1 MILRPPA
8 ADRNPVPLVWRTSD
22 DPVMTVHSPRRR
34 TALVT
39 GASAGIGKAFADV
52 LAAQGHDLVLTA
64 RRADRLDAV
73 AQALSAAHGVR
84 ATALPADLA
93 DPAAPEALCRQ
104 VAALGIDVDVLVNN
118 AGYGV
123 PGRYAS
129 TDWRLQRDFIQ
140 VLVTAV
146 AELTHRLLPG
156 MLERKWGRVINVA
169 SLAALVPAAPG
180 HTLYAASKAF
190 LVKFS
195 EALAG
200 EVEADGV
207 HVTAVCPGFT
217 YSEFHDV
224 TGTRDQVSTMPRWMW
239 SDARHVAEE
248 GVAAVMAGRPI
259 VVTGGVNRAIAFGAK
274 HLPSALAHAAIRRS
288 ARKFRK
294 L

>member
-1 MILRPPA
+1 
-8 ADRNPVPLVWRTSD
+8 
-22 DPVMTVHSPRRR
+22 MTREGSGR

-52 LAAQGHDLVLTA
+52 LAEHGYGLVLTA
-64 RRADRLDAV
+64 RRADRLEAV
-73 AQALSAAHGVR
+73 AADVRTRHGVPV
-84 ATALPADLA
+84 AVVVADLA
-93 DPAAPEALCRQ
+93 DPAAPAAL
-104 VAALGIDVDVLVNN
+104 VAAVQALGLQVDVLINN

-123 PGRYAS
+123 PGTYGRS
-129 TDWRLQRDFIQ
+129 EWQRHADFIQ

-156 MLERKWGRVINVA
+156 MIERRWGRVVNIA

-200 EVEADGV
+200 EVRGHGV
-207 HVTAVCPGFT
+207 HVTASCPGFT

-224 TGTRDQVSTMPRWMW
+224 TGTREQMQGMPRFMW
-239 SDARHVAEE
+239 LDARQVADESY
-248 GVAAVMAGRPI
+248 AAVMAGHAM
-259 VVTGGVNRAIAFGAK
+259 VVTGRLNRVVAFGAR
-274 HLPSALAHAAIRRS
+274 HLPAVVARAAV
-288 ARKFRK
+288 ARQSRHYRK

>member
-1 MILRPPA
+1 
-8 ADRNPVPLVWRTSD
+8 
-22 DPVMTVHSPRRR
+22 MTAEGQGR

-39 GASAGIGKAFADV
+39 GASAGIGTAFAEL
-52 LAAQGHDLVLTA
+52 LAARGYDLVITA
-64 RRADRLDAV
+64 RRADRLE
-73 AQALSAAHGVR
+73 ALADRLGAAHGVR
-84 ATALPADLA
+84 ATCLPADLA
-93 DPAAPEALCRQ
+93 EPDAPERLCQILRESGH
-104 VAALGIDVDVLVNN
+104 VVDLLVNN

-123 PGRYAS
+123 PGRYVR
-129 TDWRLQRDFIQ
+129 TDWRTQRDFIQ

-156 MLERKWGRVINVA
+156 MIERRWGRVLNIA

-195 EALAG
+195 ESLAG
-200 EVEADGV
+200 EVIDQGV

-224 TGTRDQVSTMPRWMW
+224 TGTRAQVGTMPRWMW
-239 SDARHVAEE
+239 SDACDVAEQ
-248 GVAAVMAGRPI
+248 GYLASMAGRPV
-259 VVTGGVNRAIAFGAK
+259 VVTGRVNRAIAFGAK
-274 HLPSALAHAAIRRS
+274 HLPEVVTHAAMRRS
-288 ARKFRK
+288 AGSFRK